1 MGVVDDDVGDDG
13 DVIDV
18 TITIVIIF
26 FSSSSA
32 ASSSQ

>member
-1 MGVVDDDVGDDG
+1 MGVVDDDVGDGG